1 MSAKIVNIALN
12 LISLGTQVSSN
23 TNEETVSPV
32 RKVEAVFTLILLVF
46 DTGSDF
52 FVAIDLLLKCV
63 YYKNNPIW
71 SFFKVDRSVG
81 ISQNMDGQCPPGSCI
96 TILKG

>member
-1 MSAKIVNIALN
+1 MSAKIVTIALN

-23 TNEETVSPV
+23 TNEETVFPV
-32 RKVEAVFTLILLVF
+32 RRKVEAVFTLILLVF

-63 YYKNNPIW
+63 YYKNNPI
-71 SFFKVDRSVG
+71 
-81 ISQNMDGQCPPGSCI
+81 
-96 TILKG
+96 

>member
-1 MSAKIVNIALN
+1 MSAKIVTIALN

-32 RKVEAVFTLILLVF
+32 RRKVEAVFTLILLVF
-46 DTGSDF
+46 DIGSDF

-63 YYKNNPIW
+63 YYKNDPI
-71 SFFKVDRSVG
+71 
-81 ISQNMDGQCPPGSCI
+81 
-96 TILKG
+96 